1 MDTATPARVYFNT
14 DALPQRDRFP
24 AFCEE
29 MFRHIIGADIAQ
41 LGPAP
46 FRGVLNVR
54 SAGGVNIADIS
65 LTPADI
71 MRRADHISD
80 GNDALVVQLWQAG
93 TAGATQGRDS
103 SRVESGEGFVIDNA
117 RVARVSALGTS
128 RFFALT
134 IPRADLVRR
143 GPIAALRLCDDAA
156 VRLLLGYLR
165 ETLSEPLADGR
176 SADLFANQLVDLAA
190 LAVGVEG
197 DARKEAE
204 ERGGRAARRSAILRA
219 IATRSGDPG
228 LNAVAVAALFGVTP
242 RYVHLLLE
250 ETGKSFTHHLLERR
264 LKKAAALLRDPRWW
278 DRRIADVA
286 IEAGFS
292 DLSYF
297 SRMFRRCYGATP
309 SDIRQAVH
317 LEWRRDSQP
326 APHVSD
332 ENS

>member
-1 MDTATPARVYFNT
+1 
-14 DALPQRDRFP
+14 
-24 AFCEE
+24 
-29 MFRHIIGADIAQ
+29 
-41 LGPAP
+41 
-46 FRGVLNVR
+46 
-54 SAGGVNIADIS
+54 
-65 LTPADI
+65 

-264 LKKAAALLRDPRWW
+264 
-278 DRRIADVA
+278 
-286 IEAGFS
+286 
-292 DLSYF
+292 
-297 SRMFRRCYGATP
+297 
-309 SDIRQAVH
+309 
-317 LEWRRDSQP
+317 
-326 APHVSD
+326 
-332 ENS
+332 